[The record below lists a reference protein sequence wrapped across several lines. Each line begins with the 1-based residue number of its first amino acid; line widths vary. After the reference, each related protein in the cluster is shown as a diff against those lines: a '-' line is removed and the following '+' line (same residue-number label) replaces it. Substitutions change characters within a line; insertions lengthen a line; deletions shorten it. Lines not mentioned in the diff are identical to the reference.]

1 MECRPYDPERDR
13 EGLWACKRAFELG
26 LGSGTGDDA
35 KTEAYEGKLTDR
47 YRERYLSWVDRCV
60 ADDPRC
66 VTVAATEE
74 DVGGY
79 AFVLPEG
86 LSLIWDSAVLNELY
100 VDPDHRGSGVA
111 DELMEAAY
119 AVAREQRLPLDRIV
133 LDVDRA
139 NERARAFYARHGFE
153 HWGEMVAREL

>member
-1 MECRPYDPERDR
+1 MECRPFDSARDR

-35 KTEAYEGKLTDR
+35 KTRAYEGKLTDR
-47 YRERYLSWVDRCV
+47 YRERYLAWVDRCV
-60 ADDPRC
+60 ADGPAC

-74 DVGGY
+74 VVGY
-79 AFVLPEG
+79 VFVLPEE
-86 LSLIWDSAVLNELY
+86 LSLIWDSAVINELY
-100 VDPDHRGSGVA
+100 VDPEHRGTGVA
-111 DELMEAAY
+111 DDLMEAAY
-119 AVAREQRLPLDRIV
+119 AVAREQDLPLDRIV